1 MAQISA
7 TEIVILGGLDATGR
21 PLKDVHIFDEQANEI
36 REISCTDEEESAHRS
51 SLVPHNFP
59 CLRIQENIVVTI
71 DLHTR
76 KVIEYNHATGK
87 VKPVATISC

>member
-7 TEIVILGGLDATGR
+7 TEIVILGGLDSTGR
-21 PLKDVHIFDEQANEI
+21 PLKDVHIFDARANEI
-36 REISCTDEEESAHRS
+36 REISCTEEEIAYRS

-59 CLRIQENIVVTI
+59 CLRTRENIVVTV